1 MAMRIPTA
9 PELLPSP
16 PAPVLSLQREDAEGG
31 NVPMRR
37 AGGDKDRSSTGQ
49 QDMGFSQALPRVL
62 CSSRSLLGSHPS
74 LIIIKYVLSGLKWPS
89 SGYNLLIGEPA
100 GGQRECALAG
110 QRGAGSA
117 LGMAGEGWEH
127 PSETL
132 TSLQGAA
139 APKPSHVPP
148 ALRQVR
154 DCIPQMLSWTML
166 LAPWAKFSGVCSR
179 KGCGRWWP
187 HSSLLIPDSSL

>member
-1 MAMRIPTA
+1 MLHGAGSWQCASPQ
-9 PELLPSP
+9 LPSCC
-16 PAPVLSLQREDAEGG
+16 LHLQHPCSVCRGRMLRVAMS
-31 NVPMRR
+31 PC
-37 AGGDKDRSSTGQ
+37 AGLGVTRTDHP
-49 QDMGFSQALPRVL
+49 QD
-62 CSSRSLLGSHPS
+62 SRTWVSLLGSHPS